1 MDRNSSPKRYRPRP
15 PARFTITVPGPL
27 LETLQQRANR
37 EGRSLSGLAARLLE
51 QAMDKD
57 EERPR
62 VSQVRDTRVNSRG
75 S

>member
-1 MDRNSSPKRYRPRP
+1 MDTDSSLKRYRPRP

-51 QAMDKD
+51 QAMDKE
-57 EERPR
+57 EERLQ
-62 VSQVRDTRVNSRG
+62 VSRTWDTRVNSRG